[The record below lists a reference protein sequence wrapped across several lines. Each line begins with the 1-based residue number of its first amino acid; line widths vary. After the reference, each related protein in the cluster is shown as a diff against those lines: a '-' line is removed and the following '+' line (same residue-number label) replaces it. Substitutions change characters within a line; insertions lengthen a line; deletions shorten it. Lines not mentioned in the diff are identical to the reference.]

1 MVNKHISNILYMKR
15 LAVLLSLGVMV
26 LSCVAQNSLDYA
38 NRYVGSYAHKVVTPT
53 LKNLKTIVDCS
64 SNQFSTLMKQYNYK
78 QSQMDA
84 SDYTH
89 LICDNNSVDFYLN
102 GGDGEGANYI
112 EMSETYKHAQIFGR
126 LSHVFP
132 SDGLVKLR
140 NELNPYYR
148 DRTSDGIERF
158 IVEDGKGGGYL
169 IQIIIQE
176 KTHYRIHI
184 QHFAKLHN

>member
-1 MVNKHISNILYMKR
+1 MVNRQGSIFYKMKK
-15 LAVLLSLGVMV
+15 LVVLLLFGV
-26 LSCVAQNSLDYA
+26 LALPCAAQTSLDYA
-38 NRYVGSYAHKVVTPT
+38 NKYVGTYAHKVITPT
-53 LKNLKTIVDCS
+53 LKNLKAIVDCS
-64 SNQFSTLMKQYNYK
+64 SGQFSALMKQYNYRK
-78 QSQMDA
+78 SEMNA

-89 LICDNNSVDFYLN
+89 LIYDNNSVDFYLD

-132 SDGLVKLR
+132 ENALVKLR

-158 IVEDGKGGGYL
+158 VVEDGHGGGYL
-169 IQIIIQE
+169 IQIVIQE
-176 KTHYRIHI
+176 RTHYGIHI